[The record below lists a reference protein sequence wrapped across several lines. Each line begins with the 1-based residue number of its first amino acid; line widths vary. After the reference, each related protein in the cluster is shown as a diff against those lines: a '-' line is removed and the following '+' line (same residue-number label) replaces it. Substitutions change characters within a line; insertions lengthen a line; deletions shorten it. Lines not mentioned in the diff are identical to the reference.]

1 MPFARAEAFAP
12 ASMGNVGVAFDIMGL
27 AFREPG
33 DTVRVEW
40 NDAPGVEIAAIEGDG
55 GRLPRDPAQ
64 NSASVA
70 ATSVLKQLA
79 ETRGLRLTLI
89 KDLPLASGLGSS
101 AASAVAAAVAV
112 NALCGEPLS
121 RADLLPACLDGE
133 AAVSGYHVDNVGPS
147 LIGGITLITG
157 VEFNNIF
164 HLPVPENLHCALVT
178 PDVEVPTAKA
188 RAVLPSHITL
198 RDFVAQTGAVARL
211 VDALHHG
218 DLHAL
223 AAAME
228 SDRIIEPA
236 RAHLI
241 PMLDDARAAAKRA
254 GALGLVI
261 SGAGPTLCA
270 VCDTPARAKRVAAAL
285 GAVYDSVGIDNLTR
299 HTRVCP
305 DGARVLSVA

>member
-1 MPFARAEAFAP
+1 
-12 ASMGNVGVAFDIMGL
+12 MGNVGVAFDIMGL

-33 DTVRVEW
+33 DTVCVEW
-40 NDAPGVEIAAIEGDG
+40 SDQPGVVIADIHGDN
-55 GRLPRDPAQ
+55 GRLPRDPSK

-70 ATSVLKQLA
+70 AASVLREAGIKQGIA
-79 ETRGLRLTLI
+79 LTLY
-89 KDLPLASGLGSS
+89 KDLPLASGMGSS

-112 NALCGEPLS
+112 NALCGEPFT
-121 RADLLPACLDGE
+121 RAELLPACLDGE

-157 VEFNNIF
+157 VEFDHIF
-164 HLPVPENLHCALVT
+164 QLPIPDNLHFALVT
-178 PDVEVPTAKA
+178 PDVAVPTSEA
-188 RAVLPSHITL
+188 RAVLPSHVTL
-198 RDFVAQTGAVARL
+198 REFVAQTGAVARL
-211 VDALHHG
+211 VDALHHN
-218 DLHAL
+218 DVEAL

-241 PMLDDARAAAKRA
+241 PLLTESRIVAKAA

-270 VCDTPARAKRVAAAL
+270 VCDTRRAAEVVTGVLA
-285 GAVYDSVGIDNLTR
+285 AVYDNAGIGNTTLATN
-299 HTRVCP
+299 VCP
-305 DGARVLSVA
+305 DGARVLSVS